1 MSESLIT
8 KRAIADS
15 LKELT
20 RSKTFDKISVKDI
33 TENCGINR
41 QTFYYHFEDKFK
53 LLEWIYE
60 NDLLEKPMAE
70 VDFDNWPEK
79 MEDVLTI
86 MTSDKYFYINTISHT
101 ENYIQTY
108 LLGQAQTLFEQAIDK
123 LDEKGKVNDAERN
136 YIARF
141 FAYGICGT
149 VIEWVLKGM
158 EETPKFVTSNMR
170 DILISCS
177 RAAYLHINE
186 ITQ

>member
-141 FAYGICGT
+141 FAHGICGKVT
-149 VIEWVLKGM
+149 EWVLKGM
-158 EETPKFVTSNMR
+158 EETPEFVTSNMR
-170 DILISCS
+170 NMLISCS